1 MTEPQTDLEEIK
13 EIAAREKA
21 FRESIDN
28 RVNVVSAETITLT
41 PEQLRARKRRNMWIA
56 LAVGAFVVLV
66 FFITIAKLRA
76 GQPI

>member
-1 MTEPQTDLEEIK
+1 M
-13 EIAAREKA
+13 
-21 FRESIDN
+21 N
-28 RVNVVSAETITLT
+28 ETVILT
-41 PEQLRARKRRNMWIA
+41 PEQIRARKRRNMWIA